1 MSGSSSN
8 SNKSK
13 RGHSINEN
21 QILIFDTTLRD
32 GEQTPGVSLTP
43 ENKLQI
49 AKQLDRLGVDIIEAG
64 FPITSKGEIE
74 AIRTIA
80 KAGLNAE
87 ICGLARTS
95 RKDIDAALDCNVDS
109 IHTFI
114 ATSDLHLKHKLKMT
128 REQVLEKAIDAV
140 EYCRSHG
147 IIVEFS
153 AEDATRSDPA
163 YLKQV
168 FKAVCDAGA
177 NRIDIPD
184 TVGVITPDKMFQLVA
199 DVKTVVNVPISLHCH
214 NDFGLAVAN
223 TLAGINAGART
234 AHVAVNGLGERAGNA
249 SLEELVMALYCL
261 QRRKTRIRTELIYE
275 TSRLVSRITGIVIQ
289 PNKAIV
295 GENAFGHESG
305 IHTHGVLEMPLT
317 YEPMAPELVGRKRW
331 IQAGKHA
338 GGHGI
343 DAQLKELGIDVNHNQ
358 LKEIVERVKDL
369 GDKGKRLSETDLS
382 ALARAVLGQTAP
394 DEKMV
399 TLQDFSVMTGVRVVP
414 TASVRVVIGD
424 KSFVASETGVGPVDS
439 AMKAIQKATD
449 SFGEIRLKEY
459 RLEAITGG
467 SDALAEVR
475 IKVEDANGITSS
487 ASAAGEDIVV
497 ASVEA
502 MLDGINKVMLKR
514 RKMTPQVQ
522 S

>member
-1 MSGSSSN
+1 MSSGN
-8 SNKSK
+8 D
-13 RGHSINEN
+13 R
-21 QILIFDTTLRD
+21 ILIFDTTLRD

-49 AKQLDRLGVDIIEAG
+49 ARQLDRLGVDIIEAG

-74 AIRTIA
+74 AVKMIA
-80 KAGLNAE
+80 KEGLKAE

-95 RKDIDAALDCNVDS
+95 RKDLDAALDCGVDS
-109 IHTFI
+109 VHTFI
-114 ATSDLHLKHKLKMT
+114 ATSDLHLEHKLKMT
-128 REQVLEKAIDAV
+128 REQALEKAVEAV
-140 EYCRSHG
+140 EHCKSHG
-147 IIVEFS
+147 VVVEFS
-153 AEDATRSDPA
+153 AEDATRSEPA
-163 YLKQV
+163 YMKEV
-168 FKAVCDAGA
+168 FKAVCKAGA
-177 NRIDIPD
+177 DRIDIPD
-184 TVGVITPDKMFQLVA
+184 TVGVITPEKMFQLVS
-199 DVKTVVNVPISLHCH
+199 DVKTVVDVPISLHCH

-223 TLAGINAGART
+223 TLAGIDAGAKT

-249 SLEELVMALYCL
+249 SLEEFVMALYCL
-261 QRRKTRIRTELIYE
+261 HRRKTNINTKLIYE
-275 TSRLVSRITGIVIQ
+275 TSRLVSRITGIAIQ

-305 IHTHGVLEMPLT
+305 IHTHGVLTMPLT
-317 YEPMAPELVGRKRW
+317 YEPMEPKLVGRRRW

-343 DAQLKELGIDVNHNQ
+343 AAQLKELGIDVSRDQ
-358 LKEIVERVKDL
+358 LRAIVERVKEL
-369 GDKGKRLSETDLS
+369 GDKGKRLSESDLS
-382 ALARAVLGQTAP
+382 ALARAVIGQISP
-394 DEKMV
+394 EEKV
-399 TLQDFSVMTGVRVVP
+399 VSLQDFSVMTGVRMVP
-414 TASVRVVIGD
+414 TASVRVLIGE
-424 KSFVASETGVGPVDS
+424 KSYVASDTGVGPVDS

-475 IKVEDANGITSS
+475 IKVEDAKGVSAS

-502 MLDGINKVMLKR
+502 MLDGINKVLLKR
-514 RKMTPQVQ
+514 RRIASPSTELK
-522 S
+522 

>member
-1 MSGSSSN
+1 MSSD
-8 SNKSK
+8 K
-13 RGHSINEN
+13 RIF
-21 QILIFDTTLRD
+21 ILDTTLRD

-64 FPITSKGEIE
+64 FPITSKGEME
-74 AIRTIA
+74 AIQIIT

-95 RKDIDAALDCNVDS
+95 HKDIDAALSCGVNS

-114 ATSDLHLKHKLKMT
+114 ATSDIHLKHKLKMS
-128 REQVLEKAIDAV
+128 RPQALEKAVDAV
-140 EYCRSHG
+140 DYCKSHG
-147 IIVEFS
+147 VKVEFS
-153 AEDATRSDPA
+153 AEDATRSDPQ
-163 YLKQV
+163 YLKEV

-177 NRIDIPD
+177 NRIDVPD
-184 TVGVITPDKMFQLVA
+184 TVGVITPEAMFNLVS
-199 DVKTVVNVPISLHCH
+199 DIRTVVDVPISLHCH

-261 QRRKTRIRTELIYE
+261 HRRKTNIKTELIYE
-275 TSRLVSRITGIVIQ
+275 TSKLVSRITGIMIQ

-305 IHTHGVLEMPLT
+305 IHTHGILSMPLT
-317 YEPMAPELVGRKRW
+317 YEPMEPALVGRKRW

-343 DAQLKELGIDVNHNQ
+343 EAQLQELGIDVNRSQ
-358 LKEIVERVKDL
+358 LKEIVGRVKDL
-369 GDKGKRLSETDLS
+369 GDKGKRLSESDLS
-382 ALARAVLGQTAP
+382 ALARAVIGQTVP
-394 DEKMV
+394 EEKAV

-414 TASVRVVIGD
+414 AASVRVMIGD
-424 KSFVASETGVGPVDS
+424 TSYVAAETGVGPVDS
-439 AMKAIQKATD
+439 AMKSIQKATN

-475 IKVEDANGITSS
+475 IKVEDAQGITAS
-487 ASAAGEDIVV
+487 ASSAGEDIVV

-514 RKMTPQVQ
+514 RKLAQPM
-522 S
+522 